1 MVKAVKFTALIIA
14 MFSAVML
21 FAGDQAKIGEKAPA
35 FTLTDT
41 HGKTHSLADF
51 KGKYVVLE
59 WINFDCPF
67 VVKHYESKNMQNLQ
81 KKYTGKDVVWLTICS
96 SGEGKQG
103 HYDNNTINEKL
114 KERGASMTA
123 YLIDEDGTVGK
134 KYMAKTTPHMYIISP
149 EGNLI
154 FAGGIDNIKST
165 DTDDIKKSKNWVQI
179 GLDEAM
185 SGKEITEKTPTPY
198 GCSVKYK

>member
-134 KYMAKTTPHMYIISP
+134 KYMAKTTPHMYIIRP
-149 EGNLI
+149 LYE
-154 FAGGIDNIKST
+154 
-165 DTDDIKKSKNWVQI
+165 
-179 GLDEAM
+179 
-185 SGKEITEKTPTPY
+185 
-198 GCSVKYK
+198 